1 MRFSFTLPR
10 LRLGVKRQVW
20 VRGERER
27 TLARGALAAGPRK
40 RYGST
45 HLIYQVPLTLVRRT
59 VMRWKRTIQLL
70 DVHCEGEIGKVAI
83 GGVPKIPGNSIA
95 EQLNHINTVDDSL
108 RRFLCLEPRAASI
121 GSVNLLLP
129 PKRPEADAGFII
141 LQADQAHAMS
151 GSNSICVTTALL
163 ESGMIEMKEPET
175 VVMLDTAAGLVKATA
190 TCREGRCERV
200 KLTMVPS
207 FVQELDVVVDTPE
220 WGRIKVDLCF
230 GGVFYALVD
239 VRQIGT
245 TIDKTNARRIVEA
258 GMALKDIVNRT
269 LPVVHPEIPEIKGVA
284 YVMFRDTEADGAVR
298 TCTTMWPG
306 RVDRSP
312 CGTGSS
318 ANLATLHAR
327 GKVKPGDVLTSRSI
341 IGSEFE
347 VGLEAVTTVAGRK
360 AIIPTIS
367 GRGWTFGLHQVA
379 LDPFDPLADGFALTD
394 TWGPQAGEIR

>member
-1 MRFSFTLPR
+1 
-10 LRLGVKRQVW
+10 
-20 VRGERER
+20 
-27 TLARGALAAGPRK
+27 
-40 RYGST
+40 
-45 HLIYQVPLTLVRRT
+45 
-59 VMRWKRTIQLL
+59 MRWKRTIQLL

-108 RRFLCLEPRAASI
+108 RRFLCLEPRSGSI

-190 TCREGRCERV
+190 TCRDGRCERV

-207 FVQELDVVVDTPE
+207 FVQELDVEVGTPE
-220 WGRIKVDLCF
+220 WGRIKLDLCF

-245 TIDKTNARRIVEA
+245 TIEKANARRIVEA

-269 LPVVHPEIPEIKGVA
+269 IPVAHPEIPEIKGVA
-284 YVMFRDTEADGAVR
+284 YVMFRDTEEDGTVR

-327 GKVKPGDVLTSRSI
+327 GLVKVGDRLKSRSI

-347 VGLEAVTTVAGRK
+347 VGLEGVTTVAGRP

-379 LDPFDPLADGFALTD
+379 LDPFDPLAEGFALTD